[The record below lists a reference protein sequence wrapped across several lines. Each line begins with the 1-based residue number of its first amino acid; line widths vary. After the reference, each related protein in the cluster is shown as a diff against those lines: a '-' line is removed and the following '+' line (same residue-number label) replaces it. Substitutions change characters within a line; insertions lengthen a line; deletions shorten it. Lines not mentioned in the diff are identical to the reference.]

1 MTLNSNLI
9 RELREKSGAG
19 IVDCKN
25 ALNENDNDIEKS
37 IDWLRKKGLSLAA
50 KKSSRVASEGLI
62 GCCINK
68 NKGCILEV
76 NTETDFVSRN
86 ELFQKFVKKCSSI
99 ATEVDG
105 GIEELLQSKFLDND
119 NTVREEL
126 TNNVATIGEN
136 ITIRRIKKIELNEKG
151 LIASYVH
158 NAVNEDLGKIAVL
171 VSLRSNGDLK
181 KLKEIGKKIAMHI
194 AATNPLSI
202 SIESLDKN
210 IIENEKQVLLEQ
222 AMTSGKP
229 KEIAEKMVEG
239 RLKKF
244 QQDVVLLEQNFVIDG
259 KTKIRDVLDNFSKEI
274 GASII
279 LDDFKML
286 ILGEGIEVEE
296 KDFAAEVAA
305 TIKN

>member
-1 MTLNSNLI
+1 M
-9 RELREKSGAG
+9 
-19 IVDCKN
+19 
-25 ALNENDNDIEKS
+25 
-37 IDWLRKKGLSLAA
+37 
-50 KKSSRVASEGLI
+50 I

-279 LDDFKML
+279 LDDFKIL

-305 TIKN
+305 TINN